1 MSSTAHQVV
10 ALFAE
15 PLFKA
20 NIAAAISPQQIDFIK
35 SLKMRDNIENLISEN
50 KYIFEEPQL
59 KSIKD
64 AIQEVLDIYAEQ
76 VMCIPQRL
84 YVTQSWSLI
93 NKSRTGMHGHAH
105 SNSIISGSLYYC
117 ELPEPPA
124 AMTFVRQITYQQIDL
139 RPPAEKR
146 NVYNTPVTSVTPAQN
161 EVFLFPSCLTHTVD
175 PNASD
180 RPRYAIAFNTFVK
193 GKLGDYHTVSELK
206 L

>member
-35 SLKMRDNIENLISEN
+35 NLKMMDNIENLISEN

-76 VMCIPQRL
+76 VMGVPQRL

-93 NKSRTGMHGHAH
+93 NKSRAGMHGHAH

-117 ELPEPPA
+117 EMPEPAA

-139 RPPAEKR
+139 RPPTDKR
-146 NVYNTPVTSVTPAQN
+146 NVYNTPVTSVTPARN

-175 PNASD
+175 PNGSTE
-180 RPRYAIAFNTFVK
+180 PRYAIAFNTFVK
-193 GKLGDYHTVSELK
+193 GKLGDYHTVSELT

>member
-20 NIAAAISPQQIDFIK
+20 NIAAAISPPQIDFIK
-35 SLKMRDNIENLISEN
+35 NLKMMDNIENLISEN

-76 VMCIPQRL
+76 VMGVPQRL

-93 NKSRTGMHGHAH
+93 NKSRAGMHGHAH

-117 ELPEPPA
+117 EMPEPAA

-139 RPPAEKR
+139 RPPTDKR
-146 NVYNTPVTSVTPAQN
+146 NVYNTPVTSVTPARN

-175 PNASD
+175 PNGSTE
-180 RPRYAIAFNTFVK
+180 PRYAIAFNTFVK
-193 GKLGDYHTVSELK
+193 GKLGDYHTVSELN

>member
-35 SLKMRDNIENLISEN
+35 NLKMMDNIENLISEN

-76 VMCIPQRL
+76 VMGVPQRL

-93 NKSRTGMHGHAH
+93 NKSRAGMHGHAH

-117 ELPEPPA
+117 EMPEPAA

-139 RPPAEKR
+139 RPPTDKR
-146 NVYNTPVTSVTPAQN
+146 NVYNTPVTSVTPARN

-175 PNASD
+175 PNGSTE
-180 RPRYAIAFNTFVK
+180 PRYAIAFNTFVK
-193 GKLGDYHTVSELK
+193 GKLGDYHTVSELN